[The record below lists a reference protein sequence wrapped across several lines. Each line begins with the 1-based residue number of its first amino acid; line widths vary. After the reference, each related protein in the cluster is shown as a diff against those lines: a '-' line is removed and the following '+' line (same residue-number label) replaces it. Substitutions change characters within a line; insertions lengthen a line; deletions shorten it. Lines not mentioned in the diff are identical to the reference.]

1 MSDAY
6 GKVRREEHST
16 LGDAIERFD
25 RDQDAFTAGVQYALD
40 KLNANTHRNFSSAVG
55 AYIEAT
61 AADILTRVHEGR
73 L

>member
-6 GKVRREEHST
+6 SKVRREEHST

-40 KLNANTHRNFSSAVG
+40 KLIAIQILSIAAG
-55 AYIEAT
+55 DYIESIS
-61 AADILTRVHEGR
+61 ADILTRVHEGR